1 MKSTWVAVGVLLL
14 AACNQPAA
22 PEPQSDA
29 GGVAAP
35 MEAPIQSPAATP
47 TAEADSG
54 RYTQLV
60 GGHCRTEQIGDE
72 LGGTRTTCAGEP
84 PYALVVTDSDAR
96 QALAVA
102 VAEGKPQPLELASRV
117 SAAFSDLG
125 DTVEWRPLEGTP
137 TAMIV
142 RFNAYDTPKQPER
155 ATSFLVV
162 VKLERP
168 ACIVDVVPAG
178 PDQNA
183 KARDI
188 ADGAVGMACRAN
200 DDS

>member
-1 MKSTWVAVGVLLL
+1 M
-14 AACNQPAA
+14 
-22 PEPQSDA
+22 
-29 GGVAAP
+29 
-35 MEAPIQSPAATP
+35 
-47 TAEADSG
+47 
-54 RYTQLV
+54 

-102 VAEGKPQPLELASRV
+102 EGKGKPQPLELASRV

-125 DTVEWRPLEGTP
+125 DTVEWRPLEGAP

-142 RFNAYDTPKQPER
+142 RYNAYMHPEQPER

-162 VKLERP
+162 VKLEP
-168 ACIVDVVPAG
+168 AACIVDVVPAG

-183 KARDI
+183 KVRDI
-188 ADGAVGMACRAN
+188 ADRAAGMACRSN
-200 DDS
+200 DGS